1 MIATS
6 PVLWTVIDNHL
17 INQSK
22 QKVQPMHK
30 NKDKELNKG
39 DSFEKLEHTSH
50 KGSHLMHLDRTAPQ
64 PIILL

>member
-39 DSFEKLEHTSH
+39 ESFEK
-50 KGSHLMHLDRTAPQ
+50 
-64 PIILL
+64 